1 MAKTITYLTPTVQVD
16 GRISMTYLIRENT
29 TVKVA
34 SLLLPKD
41 TNIDA
46 YGEANKD
53 TLFDA
58 GVAYPNESALVSPV
72 AVFEAVRGRQSRS
85 VHLKAIF
92 SAFSLL
98 KLGGS
103 LTDMKVA
110 ALQAYQDDE
119 EQLATLQ
126 VFMAEYRTASED
138 DRNALDAIA
147 IFAIASL
154 ITSQ

>member
-53 TLFDA
+53 TLFDV

-126 VFMAEYRTASED
+126 VFMTEYRTASED